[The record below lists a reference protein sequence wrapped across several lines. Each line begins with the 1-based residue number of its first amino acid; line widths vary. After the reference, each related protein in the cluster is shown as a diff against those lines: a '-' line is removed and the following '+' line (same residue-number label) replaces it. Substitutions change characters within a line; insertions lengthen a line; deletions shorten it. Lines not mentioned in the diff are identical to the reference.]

1 VKDARVDLQPPVATT
16 ATMMMAL
23 PVPEVREEHAAD
35 RDSFEPKF

>member
-1 VKDARVDLQPPVATT
+1 MKDARVDLQPPVATT
-16 ATMMMAL
+16 AMMMAL